1 MNSKKICV
9 LGAAGAIGSRLVTL
23 LHQQNFEVTA
33 VVRSWSSAVRIGRFD
48 IPIVSL
54 DLLTTSVE
62 SLADVI
68 NSHDIVIDCTCS
80 GNGDYDQRVAESLH
94 MAETICTAAIKVNV
108 KRLIHYSTVSVY
120 PVNANKVDETVDC
133 VESGD
138 SYGDSKLAAERFFL
152 KQSKT
157 DLSVTVLQLP
167 IVFGPF
173 MGWSTFPVAQMLGQE
188 LVMPEG
194 LKGWCAPLFV
204 DDVVHATILAFDCK
218 GSYGERILLSDKS
231 MSWYEY
237 FSAYTKHAGSLSLS
251 SLAREKFIEREK
263 KAAHSLKPFQKIKSK
278 FINDGDF
285 RQLILSQWGIR
296 SIYALVKQSRGQ
308 EGIDQIK
315 QKIESSVEPRQ
326 TQVLL
331 SENNVQLFDS
341 LPEVNANKAKEVLG
355 MNNYTSFDDAM
366 LSTYDWLK
374 WARLI
379 N

>member
-1 MNSKKICV
+1 M

-23 LHQQNFEVTA
+23 LHQQKFEVTA
-33 VVRSWSSAVRIGRFD
+33 VVRSWSSAVRIGRFN
-48 IPIVSL
+48 ISIVSL
-54 DLLTTSVE
+54 DLLTASVE

-68 NSHDIVIDCTCS
+68 KGHDVVIDCTCS
-80 GNGDYDQRVAESLH
+80 GNGDYDQRITESINL
-94 MAETICTAAIKVNV
+94 AETICCAAINVNV
-108 KRLIHYSTVSVY
+108 NRLIHYSTVSVY
-120 PVNANKVDETVDC
+120 PANASKIDESVDC
-133 VESGD
+133 IESGD
-138 SYGDSKLAAERFFL
+138 AYGDSKLAAERVFL
-152 KQSKT
+152 TQNDT

-173 MGWSTFPVAQMLGQE
+173 MGWSTFPVALMSEQE

-194 LKGWCAPLFV
+194 LKGACAPLFV

-218 GSYGERILLSDKS
+218 DSYGERILLSDKS
-231 MSWYEY
+231 LSWYEY
-237 FSAYTKHAGSLSLS
+237 FSAYTKHAHSLNLSLM
-251 SLAREKFIEREK
+251 ARDEFIEREK

-285 RQLILSQWGIR
+285 RQLILSQWGVR
-296 SIYALVKQSRGQ
+296 SIYALVKRSRGQ

-315 QKIESSVEPRQ
+315 QKIESSVTPRQ

-331 SENNVQLFDS
+331 SKNNVQLFDS
-341 LPEVNANKAKEVLG
+341 LPDVNANKAKEVLG
-355 MNNYTSFDDAM
+355 MKNYTRFDEAM
-366 LSTYDWLK
+366 LTTYHWLK